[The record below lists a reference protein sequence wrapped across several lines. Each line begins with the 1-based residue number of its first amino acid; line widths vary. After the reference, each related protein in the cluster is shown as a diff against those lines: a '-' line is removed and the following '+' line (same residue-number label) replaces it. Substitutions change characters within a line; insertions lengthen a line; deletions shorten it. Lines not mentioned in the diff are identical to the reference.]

1 MGEKRIVWMDLAKAM
16 GILVVLVVH
25 TGASLGP
32 VTFLGGMF
40 YMPVFFVLAGMTF
53 SYRPQESFFVFVK
66 KKARRLLVPYF
77 GYNLFLFL
85 VFFLQ
90 NNVLAGKVDS
100 ASFFPLLG
108 ILYSRYCLLPQ
119 DAVSNV
125 FFLKILNTP
134 TWFLTGL
141 FVSLVIFWGMMRIC
155 RGDLKKLMILDSG
168 VLLFS
173 VLLHYLCPVLLPWSV
188 DTAFYAVSF
197 LTFGKVVA
205 QRELVEKIY
214 QRPGILLLLAALF
227 AGLSMVNGSVNM
239 SVAFYGRSMI
249 LYLAVGSLGSLLC
262 MEAGL
267 FAEKHL
273 PVLSR
278 AGAWVGRHTMP
289 ILCLHLLGYSVIGMV
304 LRAVRGI

>member
-100 ASFFPLLG
+100 ASFFPD
-108 ILYSRYCLLPQ
+108 R
-119 DAVSNV
+119 
-125 FFLKILNTP
+125 K
-134 TWFLTGL
+134 
-141 FVSLVIFWGMMRIC
+141 
-155 RGDLKKLMILDSG
+155 
-168 VLLFS
+168 S
-173 VLLHYLCPVLLPWSV
+173 VV
-188 DTAFYAVSF
+188 
-197 LTFGKVVA
+197 
-205 QRELVEKIY
+205 
-214 QRPGILLLLAALF
+214 
-227 AGLSMVNGSVNM
+227 
-239 SVAFYGRSMI
+239 
-249 LYLAVGSLGSLLC
+249 
-262 MEAGL
+262 
-267 FAEKHL
+267 
-273 PVLSR
+273 
-278 AGAWVGRHTMP
+278 
-289 ILCLHLLGYSVIGMV
+289 
-304 LRAVRGI
+304 